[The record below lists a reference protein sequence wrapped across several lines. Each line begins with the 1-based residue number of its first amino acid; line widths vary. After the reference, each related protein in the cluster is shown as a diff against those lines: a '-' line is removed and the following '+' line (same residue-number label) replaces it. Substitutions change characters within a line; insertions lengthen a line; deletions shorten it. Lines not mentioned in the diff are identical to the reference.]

1 MSLWRDLKQS
11 SRLGIWVAVAA
22 ATVGIIYGY
31 DSSNIAGALLFIT
44 SDFGLSTGQQQLVTT
59 AVVVGEVLGAVFG
72 GALANRIGRKRS
84 MLLVAATF
92 AAFSLLS
99 AMAWSVPTLIGARFL
114 LGLTIGISVVVVPVF
129 VAESAAAN
137 ARGAMLVLYQVAT
150 VIGIIFGY
158 LAAWALAETGS
169 WRWMLGLAAVPG
181 ILIFLLL
188 LRLPDTA
195 RWYMMRG
202 RRAEAKAVLTE
213 VDPRADVEAELDEMA
228 AALDE
233 EKGGRGSTVRAL
245 SEMLR
250 KPFLRATIFVVGLG
264 FFVQITGINA
274 IVYYS
279 PRIFQAMGFQGN
291 FALLGLP
298 ALVQVAGL
306 AAVFV
311 SVVLVDRLGRR
322 PILLTGIGIMIAANA
337 LLVTVFT
344 VGSDFGGLLT
354 ALGFL
359 GLLLF
364 TVGFTFG
371 FGALVWVYAGESF
384 PARLRSLGS
393 SAMLTSDLVANV
405 AVAAVFLT
413 MLTRLGGAGTFVVFG
428 VLALAAFGFVFKLAP
443 ETKGRPL
450 EDIRHYCENGG
461 TWPADDSAP
470 STPAAPVED
479 EPVTAGVR

>member
-1 MSLWRDLKQS
+1 MGLLHDLQNT
-11 SRLGIWVAVAA
+11 SRLGLLVAVAA
-22 ATVGIIYGY
+22 ATVGVIYGY
-31 DSSNIAGALLFIT
+31 DSSNIAGALLFMT
-44 SDFGLSTGQQQLVTT
+44 ADFGLSTAQQQLVTT

-84 MLLVAATF
+84 MLAVAATF
-92 AAFSLLS
+92 AGFSLLS
-99 AMAWSVPTLIGARFL
+99 ALAWSVPSLMVARFL
-114 LGLTIGISVVVVPVF
+114 LGLTIGVSVVVVPVF
-129 VAESAAAN
+129 VAESAAPEV
-137 ARGAMLVLYQVAT
+137 RGALLVLYQVAT
-150 VIGIIFGY
+150 VIGIIAGY
-158 LAAWALAETGS
+158 LVAWALSGTES
-169 WRWMLGLAAVPG
+169 WRWMLGMAAIPG
-181 ILIFLLL
+181 TLIFFLL

-202 RRAEAKAVLTE
+202 RRADAERVLAQVE
-213 VDPRADVEAELDEMA
+213 PGADVQADLDDIAVALAE
-228 AALDE
+228 E
-233 EKGGRGSTVRAL
+233 EHGRRGIL
-245 SEMLR
+245 SLIGEMLR

-279 PRIFQAMGFQGN
+279 PRIFEAMGFQGN

-311 SVVLVDRLGRR
+311 SLILVDRMGRR
-322 PILLTGIGIMIAANA
+322 PILLTGIGIMILANV
-337 LLVTVFT
+337 LLVAVFS
-344 VGSDFGGLLT
+344 VGSEFGGALT

-405 AVAAVFLT
+405 AVAAIFLT
-413 MLTRLGGAGTFVVFG
+413 LLTRLGGAGTFVVFG
-428 VLALAAFGFVFKLAP
+428 VLAVAAFAFVFKLAP
-443 ETKGRPL
+443 ETKGRHL
-450 EDIRHYCENGG
+450 EEIRHYWENDGK
-461 TWPADDSAP
+461 WPTTSVALAAEQP
-470 STPAAPVED
+470 KQAAPAASSH
-479 EPVTAGVR
+479 

>member
-1 MSLWRDLKQS
+1 MPIFWHQVGLYQFDVPSHPPSRSVVGRSHTRRSAALGLIADLKQS

-92 AAFSLLS
+92 AGFSLLS

-150 VIGIIFGY
+150 VIGIILGY

-181 ILIFLLL
+181 AVIFVLL

-202 RRAEAKAVLTE
+202 KRAEARAVLAQ
-213 VDPRADVEAELDEMA
+213 VDPGLDLEAELDEMA
-228 AALDE
+228 AALHE
-233 EKGGRGSTVRAL
+233 EQGGKGSTLRSL
-245 SEMLR
+245 KEMFR
-250 KPFLRATIFVVGLG
+250 KPFLRATVFVIGLG

-279 PRIFQAMGFQGN
+279 PRIFQAMGFEGN

-298 ALVQVAGL
+298 ALVQVFGL

-311 SVVLVDRLGRR
+311 SLILVDRLGRR
-322 PILLTGIGIMIAANA
+322 PILLTGIGIMILANA
-337 LLVTVFT
+337 LLIAVFT
-344 VGSDFGGLLT
+344 IGSDFGGALT
-354 ALGFL
+354 LLGFL
-359 GLLLF
+359 GLVLFTVGF

-371 FGALVWVYAGESF
+371 
-384 PARLRSLGS
+384 
-393 SAMLTSDLVANV
+393 
-405 AVAAVFLT
+405 
-413 MLTRLGGAGTFVVFG
+413 
-428 VLALAAFGFVFKLAP
+428 
-443 ETKGRPL
+443 
-450 EDIRHYCENGG
+450 
-461 TWPADDSAP
+461 
-470 STPAAPVED
+470 
-479 EPVTAGVR
+479 